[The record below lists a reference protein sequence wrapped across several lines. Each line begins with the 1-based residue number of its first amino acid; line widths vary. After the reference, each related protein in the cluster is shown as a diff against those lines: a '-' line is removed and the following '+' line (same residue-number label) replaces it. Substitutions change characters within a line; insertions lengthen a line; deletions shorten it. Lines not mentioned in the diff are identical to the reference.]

1 MAGEPAS
8 GRGADVYEDASKTL
22 RIRVGLFVLLTA
34 GGLASLIGT
43 ALTPVLSTV
52 AEHFGGG
59 TAGALVAQ
67 NIVTIASIGVII
79 GGPLAGLS
87 TRFFS
92 IRTTLI
98 VSLLIYAIF
107 GSAGMYLDSAPAL
120 LTARMLQG
128 IGKAGVMITTAALVA
143 DCFEGPAR
151 AKFLGYRDAFLAAF
165 GFFALNG
172 SGMLADAAGWR
183 ANFGLYLIALPLVA
197 MVMWGRF
204 PISEKAKAEA
214 ANPTPVKDKRG
225 AWALWPIYL
234 AAVALYLLAYTL
246 YLNLSFLLAEEGLKS
261 STLQGRI
268 LATSTVL
275 HFIGSM
281 FYGRVVGKIGADRVI
296 IVTLLTMALS
306 DFTIGFAPNTLWI
319 VVGTGLAGLAGG
331 YLQIYLTNLVLTKAP
346 AHLRSECVGYLYSAM
361 FIGMF
366 IDPYL
371 VTPLR
376 EAVGN
381 HEAFLVVGSVL
392 LTSAIVLMI
401 RRRLKPEAAE

>member
-1 MAGEPAS
+1 MSEPV
-8 GRGADVYEDASKTL
+8 ADTYADASKTL
-22 RIRVGLFVLLTA
+22 RMRMGLFVLLTA
-34 GGLASLIGT
+34 GGLASLIST
-43 ALTPVLSTV
+43 ALTPVLSTI

-59 TAGALVAQ
+59 TTGALVAQ

-87 TRFFS
+87 TRWFS

-98 VSLLIYAIF
+98 ASLIIYAVF

-120 LTARMLQG
+120 LAARLLQG
-128 IGKAGVMITTAALVA
+128 IGKVGVMITTAALVA

-183 ANFGLYLIALPLVA
+183 ANFALYLIALPLVA
-197 MVMWGRF
+197 LVIWGQF
-204 PISEKAKAEA
+204 PISEKTKADA
-214 ANPTPVKDKRG
+214 ANPSPVTDKRG
-225 AWALWPIYL
+225 ALALWPIYL
-234 AAVALYLLAYTL
+234 MAVGLYLLAYTL
-246 YLNLSFLLAEEGLKS
+246 YLNLSFLLAEDGLKS
-261 STLQGRI
+261 GTLQGRI

-281 FYGRVVGKIGADRVI
+281 FYGRVVEKVGASRI
-296 IVTLLTMALS
+296 IIATLLVMALS
-306 DFTIGFAPNTLWI
+306 DFTIGFANSTLWI

-331 YLQIYLTNLVLTKAP
+331 YLQIYLTNLVLARAP

-366 IDPYL
+366 LDPFL
-371 VTPLR
+371 ATPLR

-381 HEAFLVVGSVL
+381 HEAFLVVGGIL
-392 LTSAIVLMI
+392 LTSAVVLIV
-401 RRRLKPEAAE
+401 RRRLKPEVTA

>member
-1 MAGEPAS
+1 MASEHV
-8 GRGADVYEDASKTL
+8 ADTYADASKTL
-22 RIRVGLFVLLTA
+22 RMRMGLFVLLTA

-43 ALTPVLSTV
+43 ALTPVLSTI
-52 AEHFGGG
+52 ADHFGGG
-59 TAGALVAQ
+59 TSGALVAQ
-67 NIVTIASIGVII
+67 NIVTIASIGIII

-87 TRFFS
+87 TRYFS

-98 VSLLIYAIF
+98 ASLIIYAVF

-120 LTARMLQG
+120 LTARLLQG

-197 MVMWGRF
+197 LVIWGQF
-204 PISEKAKAEA
+204 PISEKAKAET
-214 ANPTPVKDKRG
+214 ANPSAEDRKRS
-225 AWALWPIYL
+225 AWSLWPIYL

-261 STLQGRI
+261 SALQGRI

-281 FYGRVVGKIGADRVI
+281 FYGRVVGKIGPQRI
-296 IVTLLTMALS
+296 IIATLFTMALS
-306 DFTIGFAPNTLWI
+306 DFTIGFANSTLWI

-331 YLQIYLTNLVLTKAP
+331 YLQIYLTNLVLQKAP
-346 AHLRSECVGYLYSAM
+346 THLRSECVGYLYSAM

-381 HEAFLVVGSVL
+381 HEAFLVVGGIL
-392 LTSAIVLMI
+392 LTSAIVLLI
-401 RRRLKPEAAE
+401 RGRLKPATTE